1 LEMRAQFRRLLL
13 LLSLKLMDWTLVLLI
28 SMTVCITSLVVWGHV
43 WIEKNKNKHPKL
55 YKQRQLIR
63 SFLWL
68 IFNFGGF
75 NQ

>member
-1 LEMRAQFRRLLL
+1 MEIRPQFRILLL
-13 LLSLKLMDWTLVLLI
+13 YRKAMDWTLVLLI

-43 WIEKNKNKHPKL
+43 WIEKNKNKHPNL
-55 YKQRQLIR
+55 YKHRLLIR
-63 SFLWL
+63 SLLWM